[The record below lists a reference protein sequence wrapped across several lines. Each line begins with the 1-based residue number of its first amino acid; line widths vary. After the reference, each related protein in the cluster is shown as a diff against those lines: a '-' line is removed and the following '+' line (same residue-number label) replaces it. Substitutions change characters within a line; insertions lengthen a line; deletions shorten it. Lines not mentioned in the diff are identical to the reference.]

1 MFIEAEA
8 TKKTFDPGGVGLC
21 LRRICFYK
29 HAIPP
34 GLKAGSQE
42 NYLNFSYA

>member
-8 TKKTFDPGGVGLC
+8 TKKHSTPAGVARV

-29 HAIPP
+29 YAIPP
-34 GLKAGSQE
+34 GSEAGSQE
-42 NYLNFSYA
+42 NHLNFSHA